1 MRGGGDIFGYRDTK
15 WRLNMALLVQK
26 FVEKFLLSKSVFGYF
41 KTKFYGGGGKALVAG
56 PLKKRPFF
64 TASQR
69 ILFSYFWSFI
79 VNHFQG
85 AGTKIAR
92 T

>member
-1 MRGGGDIFGYRDTK
+1 
-15 WRLNMALLVQK
+15 MALLVQK

-64 TASQR
+64 YGFPKNTV
-69 ILFSYFWSFI
+69 FI
-79 VNHFQG
+79 FLIIYSKPFPG
-85 AGTKIAR
+85 GGD
-92 T
+92 